1 MATAFKPLDLD
12 HSLSINIY
20 DHDNVTY
27 WCEKFACTTPELRD
41 AVAEVGTSAVALKHY
56 ISNRQTLGARKMPS
70 AIVERLNRQ
79 GLISRRS
86 KL

>member
-1 MATAFKPLDLD
+1 MGTAFKPLDLD

-79 GLISRRS
+79 SLMSRRS

>member
-1 MATAFKPLDLD
+1 MGIAFKPLDVE
-12 HSLSINIY
+12 HPLSVNIY

-79 GLISRRS
+79 SLMSRRS

>member
-1 MATAFKPLDLD
+1 MATAFKPLDVED
-12 HSLSINIY
+12 PLSVNIY

-27 WCEKFACTTPELRD
+27 WCQRFACTTPELRD

-70 AIVERLNRQ
+70 AIVERLNRNALR
-79 GLISRRS
+79 GGRS
-86 KL
+86 KF